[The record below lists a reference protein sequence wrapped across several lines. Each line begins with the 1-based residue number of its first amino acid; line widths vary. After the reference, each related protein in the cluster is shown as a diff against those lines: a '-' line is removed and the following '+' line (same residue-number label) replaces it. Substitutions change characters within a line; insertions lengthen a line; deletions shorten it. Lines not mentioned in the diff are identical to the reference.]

1 MLRCHVTCVVSEAPP
16 PSLICVVPPAD
27 TSTRHLALNEGI
39 LAIALVSGGIKGH
52 AVADAVA
59 GTVVVHEQ
67 IAEADYLR
75 GMGEFYDFPAFTITA
90 RESLPF
96 YRSLFC
102 ALHAHLLV
110 FPLVA

>member
-1 MLRCHVTCVVSEAPP
+1 MPE
-16 PSLICVVPPAD
+16 
-27 TSTRHLALNEGI
+27 I
-39 LAIALVSGGIKGH
+39 LGH
-52 AVADAVA
+52 APLLLGLLLNNLNKNNKACATA

-102 ALHAHLLV
+102 APHAHLLV